1 MNFIQEIFEFDKF
14 GNKTQTECIDDIDYY
29 INEFWTS
36 RQRQANRIHEI
47 SYRACFKPQLPAF
60 FINRLTRPG
69 DVVYDPFMG
78 RGTTPVEAALLNRI
92 PFGNDVNPLSI
103 ALTEPRI
110 NPPDLNSILLRLD
123 EIPWNEYQDIENDD
137 LLVFYHPKT
146 LAQIEGLRSWLIQ
159 REKDATLDMIDKWIR
174 MVAINRLTGHSPGFF
189 SVYSMPPNQAV
200 SIKSQAKFNQR
211 RNQKPPPRDVPQLI
225 RKKSKTLLS
234 QISARN
240 NGEWFGSNEVNGAAQ
255 KYLFTNEQSH
265 QTSQIP
271 ESSVDLV
278 VTSPP
283 FLDVVDYETDNWL
296 RCWFLG
302 VDSNTVEI
310 TKLKDVGTW
319 QRFINATLIELSRV
333 VRDGGHVA
341 FEVGEV
347 KSGTVQLE
355 KHVVAAAQ
363 DTTFRVMGVM
373 INQQAFTKTANLW
386 GVVNNT
392 MGTNSNRI
400 ILLKNEKSVR
410 PTKS

>member
-225 RKKSKTLLS
+225 RKKIQDTPIPDLC
-234 QISARN
+234 A
-240 NGEWFGSNEVNGAAQ
+240 
-255 KYLFTNEQSH
+255 EQ
-265 QTSQIP
+265 
-271 ESSVDLV
+271 
-278 VTSPP
+278 
-283 FLDVVDYETDNWL
+283 
-296 RCWFLG
+296 R
-302 VDSNTVEI
+302 
-310 TKLKDVGTW
+310 
-319 QRFINATLIELSRV
+319 RV
-333 VRDGGHVA
+333 VW
-341 FEVGEV
+341 
-347 KSGTVQLE
+347 
-355 KHVVAAAQ
+355 
-363 DTTFRVMGVM
+363 
-373 INQQAFTKTANLW
+373 QQ
-386 GVVNNT
+386 
-392 MGTNSNRI
+392 
-400 ILLKNEKSVR
+400 
-410 PTKS
+410 